1 MAAVSRA
8 QLEVQLSQ
16 GLTVFG
22 PEGEVGLA
30 SRTPD
35 TREGVKEETKLSK
48 IFLKLGQMCAR
59 IS

>member
-22 PEGEVGLA
+22 LEGEVGLA
-30 SRTPD
+30 SRTLD
-35 TREGVKEETKLSK
+35 TGEGVKEEPKLSK